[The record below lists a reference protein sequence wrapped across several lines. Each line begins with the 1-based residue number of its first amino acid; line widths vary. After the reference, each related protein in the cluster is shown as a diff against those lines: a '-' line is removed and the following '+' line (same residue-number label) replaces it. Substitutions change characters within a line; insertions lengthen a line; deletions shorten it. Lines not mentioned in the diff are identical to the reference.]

1 MTGLAGLEPL
11 IEVDPLGVDAI
22 SFRALLVMTGVR
34 WMWVSISLC
43 ASRTAPLVKGGH
55 VSRLAIVDEMS
66 ATKVNIMI
74 EACSSQD
81 FVP

>member
-1 MTGLAGLEPL
+1 
-11 IEVDPLGVDAI
+11 
-22 SFRALLVMTGVR
+22 
-34 WMWVSISLC
+34 MWVSISLC